1 MSVWKLLFT
10 MTTYQWVVD
19 EVPLMED
26 VDEEGYGFY
35 AVRKAEYDDTPETAK
50 KEAQKLYYPSVTSGV
65 YCLKE

>member
-1 MSVWKLLFT
+1 
-10 MTTYQWVVD
+10 MTTYQWIVD
-19 EVPLMED
+19 EVPLIED

-50 KEAQKLYYPSVTSGV
+50 KEAEKLYYPSVTSGV

>member
-1 MSVWKLLFT
+1 
-10 MTTYQWVVD
+10 
-19 EVPLMED
+19 MED

-65 YCLKE
+65 YCLKEYIATKFIRI

>member
-50 KEAQKLYYPSVTSGV
+50 KEAEKLYYPSVTSGV